1 MRLRISRSSL
11 KRLALRSRLSN
22 FAFKAF
28 TYNFNLAFRR
38 GCLYRQPLLAFGE
51 EAESGFFVPY
61 YAPNHSL
68 VKNQELI
75 HGVR

>member
-1 MRLRISRSSL
+1 MSWSVHSAKSSL
-11 KRLALRSRLSN
+11 FIYISKKLGLKALDHIFDLIPNYYKRAII
-22 FAFKAF
+22 ADM
-28 TYNFNLAFRR
+28 
-38 GCLYRQPLLAFGE
+38 AFGE